1 MVKILGW
8 IISILILFFSIKM
21 IIKTYKSL
29 ETLVEK
35 VLYILSLMI
44 FFIIITIYYL
54 DRYDMPTRL
63 GMANNINTE
72 RWFNFTSNYIIGLV
86 GQIISGAILVLI
98 TLKQISVQ
106 IENNTDDK
114 RIQNAPIFKY
124 NISNNSMVTTNKFY
138 FFNGDNHSNIYSLLF
153 QIENIGLNHA
163 RHISIFVSGDNI
175 KKEQVF
181 KFDDSQGILK
191 KDDTIIFELILNYDG
206 KKKQNM
212 KNINISI
219 TYEDMLNNKY
229 SQNININGE
238 ATNVYG
244 SQYGGYKFNIL
255 ECEINNE
262 IYIKEK

>member
-21 IIKTYKSL
+21 IIKIYRTL

-44 FFIIITIYYL
+44 FFIIITFYYF

-98 TLKQISVQ
+98 TLKQISIQ

-114 RIQNAPIFKY
+114 RIQNAPILKY
-124 NISNNSMVTTNKFY
+124 NISNNSVDTLNRFNLH
-138 FFNGDNHSNIYSLLF
+138 NGDNHSNIYSLF
-153 QIENIGLNHA
+153 FEVENIGLNHA
-163 RHISIFVSGDNI
+163 RNISILVSGDDI
-175 KKEQVF
+175 KKEQLF
-181 KFDDSQGILK
+181 KLDDSQGILK
-191 KDDTIIFELILNYDG
+191 KDDRIIFELIVNYDG

-212 KNINISI
+212 KNINVLI
-219 TYEDMLNNKY
+219 TYKDMLNNKY

-238 ATNVYG
+238 ATSVYG

-262 IYIKEK
+262 TYIKEK